1 MTSIYCDENSMYEYN
16 DVEKQLPEYTFPI
29 HAGEQFYI
37 HIFPE
42 DEMNMDITNRFD
54 EDTPDE
60 SCESDHDIE
69 TGQIHIHCS
78 RLQSTRLQSE
88 PASSAIPIIMTYF
101 KRFLHMFSSNAYMQI
116 HPEQMT
122 ENTGLHCY
130 SSLKCTLNR

>member
-42 DEMNMDITNRFD
+42 DEMNMDITNRFE
-54 EDTPDE
+54 EDTHDE
-60 SCESDHDIE
+60 SCTSDHDIE
-69 TGQIHIHCS
+69 TCQIHIRCS
-78 RLQSTRLQSE
+78 RLQSS

-122 ENTGLHCY
+122 ENTVLPYY
-130 SSLKCTLNR
+130 SPLKCTLNR